1 MNYIISQY
9 LVFEKNDQGGIL
21 PETRWSRR
29 TRLYNE
35 GRAEALSNWK
45 EYDNDTRAL
54 TQLNNAL
61 QNNGQTITDN
71 AERQKIADKTL
82 KNASERAK
90 EYGNQIVANTKT
102 LSDFK
107 KENEV
112 EDPNK
117 QVKPKF
123 TDGLKSFA
131 SSALSSIGNA
141 VVSAGTAMIAQ
152 QLISWGLQGIDAIV
166 HWNDNI
172 IAKGKE
178 AKETIL
184 EQNQT
189 YKDQKSQL
197 EELQEQYTKYA
208 SGVKISGNIIKNATL
223 SDEDFQAFL
232 DTSNQIAN
240 LAPSMIDGWDSE
252 GNAILKF
259 GTDTKEANQQ
269 ISDYIQL
276 QRDVTHLSIR
286 DNLQDEYKGVVK
298 DAEKTGK
305 EISNK
310 KDQKKEADTITSG
323 WTALKNA
330 TETDGPITFTTT
342 APQKEVEELLDKYKV
357 TSLITSDVNGDT
369 YTVDMSELSAADK
382 NALKTSLESK
392 EALAQGNAN
401 LIESEKLAQEAVQA
415 SKWKDLLPSL
425 QAYVES
431 SNMFDN
437 MDSDVAERAK
447 NGINTMLSNIDISK
461 MTDQIKD
468 AGGIDGWIDK
478 TLIAPMTSGSKDVQ
492 KAWADL
498 FSLED
503 SYGSEDSK
511 MTVGE
516 WSKQRNDYLKTISEG
531 TGESFDSLAKKL
543 GYKTDEGWTV
553 REAKLILL

>member
-1 MNYIISQY
+1 
-9 LVFEKNDQGGIL
+9 
-21 PETRWSRR
+21 
-29 TRLYNE
+29 
-35 GRAEALSNWK
+35 
-45 EYDNDTRAL
+45 
-54 TQLNNAL
+54 
-61 QNNGQTITDN
+61 
-71 AERQKIADKTL
+71 
-82 KNASERAK
+82 
-90 EYGNQIVANTKT
+90 
-102 LSDFK
+102 
-107 KENEV
+107 
-112 EDPNK
+112 
-117 QVKPKF
+117 
-123 TDGLKSFA
+123 
-131 SSALSSIGNA
+131 
-141 VVSAGTAMIAQ
+141 
-152 QLISWGLQGIDAIV
+152 
-166 HWNDNI
+166 
-172 IAKGKE
+172 
-178 AKETIL
+178 
-184 EQNQT
+184 
-189 YKDQKSQL
+189 
-197 EELQEQYTKYA
+197 
-208 SGVKISGNIIKNATL
+208 
-223 SDEDFQAFL
+223 
-232 DTSNQIAN
+232 
-240 LAPSMIDGWDSE
+240 MIDGWDSE

-310 KDQKKEADTITSG
+310 KRSKKGSRYYYIWMDRIKKCNRNR
-323 WTALKNA
+323 WTYY
-330 TETDGPITFTTT
+330 FTTT

-531 TGESFDSLAKKL
+531 TGES
-543 GYKTDEGWTV
+543 
-553 REAKLILL
+553 LIVLLKN